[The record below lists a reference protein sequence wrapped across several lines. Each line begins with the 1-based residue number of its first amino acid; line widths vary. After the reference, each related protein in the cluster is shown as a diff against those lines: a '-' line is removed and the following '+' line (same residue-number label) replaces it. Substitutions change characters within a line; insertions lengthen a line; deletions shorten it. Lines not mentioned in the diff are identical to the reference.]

1 VTDFQAHYRL
11 VGSLF
16 GTIKLMQ
23 MYGAA
28 HDASQRALRNLHDA
42 VRGLTGAGEEATVG
56 VRGSRLQVN
65 GHPMRA
71 AECGNLALAFLCS
84 EWNRRGIQCVRFLPT
99 VDPAEVAAFATAFLE
114 VDLTR
119 PKPADRFIAA
129 VAVAGVTG
137 IVLERR
143 EDVEEEPVVLEERR
157 ESAMRAYLRGLRAFK
172 EVLRFEGFRDRAKV
186 LRARRA
192 VQALVDRFLEDES
205 AVLALAQIRGYD
217 VKLFHHSLNVAIY
230 ALALGQ
236 GIGMSRRQLGAL
248 GLAALFHDL
257 GKTVAPPGGA
267 QSPDAIPRHPER
279 GALLILEGGTAQE
292 GMLKAAIA
300 AYEHHARHDRT
311 GFPPIGHDLHVVSR
325 IVAIADSYEALTS
338 SRDYR
343 DAPYTSHDA
352 LAHLRTKA
360 GTHFDPL
367 LLKVFTRALGTYP
380 VGSMVELD
388 SGELAVVT
396 ERPGDAGDV
405 DRPQVRVVRPEK
417 GTLEPETVVD
427 LADCDHAGVH
437 LRAVARSLPAHEVL
451 ERVGEMVAAI

>member
-1 VTDFQAHYRL
+1 LA
-11 VGSLF
+11 
-16 GTIKLMQ
+16 
-23 MYGAA
+23 
-28 HDASQRALRNLHDA
+28 
-42 VRGLTGAGEEATVG
+42 AGEEATVG

-172 EVLRFEGFRDRAKV
+172 DVLRFEGFRDRAKV

-236 GIGMSRRQLGAL
+236 GLGMSRRQLGAL

-257 GKTVAPPGGA
+257 GKTVAGT
-267 QSPDAIPRHPER
+267 DAAVQHPVR
-279 GALLILEGGTAQE
+279 GALMLLEDSTAHE

-300 AYEHHARHDRT
+300 AYEHHAGYDRS
-311 GFPPIGHDLHVVSR
+311 GFPRLEHELHLVSR
-325 IVAIADSYEALTS
+325 IVAIADCYESLTS

-343 DAPYTSHDA
+343 DSPYTAHDA
-352 LAHLRTKA
+352 LALLRKRA
-360 GTHFDPL
+360 GTRFDPL

-380 VGSMVELD
+380 VGSMIELD
-388 SGELAVVT
+388 TGEIAVVT
-396 ERPGDAGDV
+396 EGPGDAGGV
-405 DRPQVRVVRPEK
+405 DRPRVRVVRP
-417 GTLEPETVVD
+417 GRGALEPETVVD
-427 LADCDHAGVH
+427 LADRDASGAHV
-437 LRAVARSLPAHEVL
+437 RRVARSLPAHEVM
-451 ERVGEMVAAI
+451 ERVGCMVPAI